1 MNPTDF
7 IRKHIIAALTAE
19 GFAPSVVQGGGSK
32 GTGALPLHVS
42 VNQKGKL
49 LCGLPFSGPSVGSW
63 ADNDNR
69 TESGKEQTGASW
81 WSSSR
86 LVLTSAMQIKS
97 TWRGKFMKN
106 HTRTFDY
113 KSSAGDYETL

>member
-63 ADNDNR
+63 ADNSSR
-69 TESGKEQTGASW
+69 AESGKEKAGKRW
-81 WSSSR
+81 WHFSR
-86 LVLTSAMQIKS
+86 PVLTFNTAFVLKCEMTSGEIS
-97 TWRGKFMKN
+97 
-106 HTRTFDY
+106 
-113 KSSAGDYETL
+113 

>member
-1 MNPTDF
+1 MNPADF
-7 IRKHIIAALTAE
+7 IRKHITAALTAE
-19 GFAPSVVQGGGSK
+19 GFAPSVVQGGGSE
-32 GTGALPLHVS
+32 GAGALPMHVR
-42 VNQKGKL
+42 VDQKGEL
-49 LCGLPFSGPSVGSW
+49 LCRLFISRPSVGSW

-97 TWRGKFMKN
+97 TCRGKFMKN